1 MSSEGG
7 TGAPSAAQVK
17 TERLLNLVLVLL
29 YTRRPLSK
37 AQIRQ
42 LVPQYGQ
49 SASSEAFERMF
60 ERDKD
65 ELREL
70 GIPLVTEDID
80 PLHEDEPGYR
90 IHQREYALPDI
101 SFEADE
107 LAVLGLASRTW
118 AQASLAGPA
127 AQALRKLRAAGV
139 ERDVDAL
146 IGIEPRLRT
155 TEPAFDAVKDGV
167 LRRVPLTF
175 SYRRPEAAEAS
186 ERHVQ
191 PWSLVSWH
199 GRWYLNAF
207 DVDRGAARA
216 FRLSRIVGPV
226 RTTGRAGSF
235 EVPDDHEP
243 ELMVQ
248 RVAQPPSQP
257 SPAVLRV
264 RRGTG
269 HSLRRRAR
277 TVGEVDQTWDLVDL
291 DHTDLEDFAEEL
303 AGYGADVVVEAPP
316 ELVDSV
322 VRRLRGALASHGG
335 VALMAGFTQE
345 TATARL
351 ARLLTMVP
359 WLVNRQGIDLQ
370 QAADDLGVSVEQLEA
385 DLNLLFLCGYG
396 QLPDELIEADWEE
409 GRVFVGNADTIA
421 RPLRLGVDEA
431 VTLVVGLRALREVP
445 GLGERDAVDRA
456 LAKLEDAAGAAA
468 APARRV
474 RAEVADGASPEVL
487 ARARQ
492 AIADHRRVH
501 LRYLVPGRDE
511 TTERDV
517 DPMRVVGMDG
527 RWYLEGWCHRAE
539 DTRMFR
545 IDRVEELTVLDVD
558 GTPPAEARERDL
570 SEGTFRPAPDDLVVT
585 LRLLP
590 GATWVADYYPVESLE
605 DVPAADGGGLLV
617 RMRTADTAWLRRL
630 VWRLGG
636 RGVVLDPPEV
646 VAEIR
651 EGAAAA
657 LTAYPQTAGG

>member
-1 MSSEGG
+1 MSSEPG

-101 SFEADE
+101 SFEPDE
-107 LAVLGLASRTW
+107 LAVLGPGQPHL
-118 AQASLAGPA
+118 GPGQPGRSGRPGA
-127 AQALRKLRAAGV
+127 AQAARRRGRARRRRAHRHRAAAAHHRAG
-139 ERDVDAL
+139 
-146 IGIEPRLRT
+146 
-155 TEPAFDAVKDGV
+155 
-167 LRRVPLTF
+167 LRRGQG
-175 SYRRPEAAEAS
+175 RRAAAGAADASPTGAPRPPRPS

-226 RTTGRAGSF
+226 RTTGRPGSF

-277 TVGEVDQTWDLVDL
+277 TVGEVDETWDLVDL

-322 VRRLRGALASHGG
+322 VRRLRGALAAHGG
-335 VALMAGFTQE
+335 
-345 TATARL
+345 AR
-351 ARLLTMVP
+351 
-359 WLVNRQGIDLQ
+359 
-370 QAADDLGVSVEQLEA
+370 
-385 DLNLLFLCGYG
+385 
-396 QLPDELIEADWEE
+396 
-409 GRVFVGNADTIA
+409 
-421 RPLRLGVDEA
+421 
-431 VTLVVGLRALREVP
+431 
-445 GLGERDAVDRA
+445 
-456 LAKLEDAAGAAA
+456 
-468 APARRV
+468 
-474 RAEVADGASPEVL
+474 
-487 ARARQ
+487 
-492 AIADHRRVH
+492 
-501 LRYLVPGRDE
+501 
-511 TTERDV
+511 
-517 DPMRVVGMDG
+517 
-527 RWYLEGWCHRAE
+527 
-539 DTRMFR
+539 
-545 IDRVEELTVLDVD
+545 
-558 GTPPAEARERDL
+558 
-570 SEGTFRPAPDDLVVT
+570 
-585 LRLLP
+585 
-590 GATWVADYYPVESLE
+590 
-605 DVPAADGGGLLV
+605 
-617 RMRTADTAWLRRL
+617 
-630 VWRLGG
+630 
-636 RGVVLDPPEV
+636 
-646 VAEIR
+646 
-651 EGAAAA
+651 
-657 LTAYPQTAGG
+657 